1 MFMDHLFT
9 VKRFDIDLGKY
20 QVVLHDKDAEE
31 LGVHSQDRV
40 KVGKNGDTVTAIV
53 DTTDSA
59 VEPGTAGVFVEL
71 QHRLDLQDGDQLKIV
86 PAEKPASIHHIRK
99 KMRGGELSTEEI
111 DQLVHDIVD
120 GDISD
125 IELASYVTALEIRDM
140 VMREVVDLTRCM
152 VKYGEVID
160 FEGMTVFD
168 KHSIGGVPGNKITL
182 IVVPIVAAAGLLIPK
197 TSSRAVTGAAGT
209 SDIMECF
216 CNVTLTG
223 EEIKRIAL
231 EHGGVMAWG
240 GGVNLAP
247 ADDIIIRVEHPLGL
261 DPRAQLLASVM
272 AKKKAV
278 SAHHVVIDLPTGE
291 GTKLPNPD
299 AARRIARE
307 FIELGD
313 ALGMRVECAL
323 TYGGQPVGKTIGPA
337 LEGNEALAA
346 LRGEDAPGSLL
357 EKSCVIAGMLL
368 EMGGVAPRGRG
379 RRRAEEILASGE
391 AHSKFWD
398 IVKAQGGQEV
408 KQLEVG
414 RHRAQIQSIE
424 GGYVTGI
431 GNKTLVNLAR
441 LCGAPKDKGAG
452 VVVHRKRGD
461 KVDVEDPLLTLYA
474 ESDYKLKTALLHAK
488 QFQPIRI
495 EGMLLQR
502 IPEIRELPEL
512 GPGIVR
518 AGSL

>member
-1 MFMDHLFT
+1 MVASFFT

-20 QVVLHDKDAEE
+20 QVVLNDKDAEE

-40 KVGKNGDTVTAIV
+40 KVGKNGEMVTAIV

-59 VEPGTAGVFVEL
+59 VDPGVAGVFVEL
-71 QHRLDLQDGDQLKIV
+71 QHRLDLQDGDQLKV
-86 PAEKPASIHHIRK
+86 QPAEKPASIHHIRK
-99 KMRGGELSTEEI
+99 KMRGGELASDEI
-111 DQLVHDIVD
+111 DQLVRDIVE

-125 IELASYVTALEIRDM
+125 IELASYVTAVEIRDM
-140 VMREVVDLTRCM
+140 SMREIVDLTRSM

-160 FEGMTVFD
+160 FDGQTVFD

-182 IVVPIVAAAGLLIPK
+182 LVVPVVAAAGLLIPK

-223 EEIKRIAL
+223 EEIKRITL
-231 EHGGVMAWG
+231 EHGGVMCWG

-278 SAHHVVIDLPTGE
+278 SAQHCVIDLPTGD
-291 GTKLPNPD
+291 GTKLANPD
-299 AARRIARE
+299 AARRLARD

-323 TYGGQPVGKTIGPA
+323 TYGGEPVGKTVGPA
-337 LEGNEALAA
+337 LEGNEALLA
-346 LRGEDAPGSLL
+346 LRGDEHAPRSLI
-357 EKSCVIAGMLL
+357 EKSTSIAGILL
-368 EMGGVAPRGRG
+368 EMGGIASRGKGKRK
-379 RRRAEEILASGE
+379 AEEILASGE
-391 AHSKFWD
+391 AYRKFWD
-398 IVKAQGGQEV
+398 IVKAQGGHEV

-414 RHRAQIQSIE
+414 KYKADIVSME
-424 GGYVTGI
+424 DGYVTGI

-452 VVVHRKRGD
+452 VVIHKKRGD
-461 KVDVEDPLLTLYA
+461 KVDPEDAILTLYA
-474 ESDYKLKTALLHAK
+474 ENEPKLRAALAHAK
-488 QFQPIRI
+488 KFQPLRI
-495 EGMLLQR
+495 EGMLMQR
-502 IPEIRELPEL
+502 IPEIRELPEMSR
-512 GPGIVR
+512 V
-518 AGSL
+518 

>member
-1 MFMDHLFT
+1 MSGLFT

-40 KVGKNGDTVTAIV
+40 KVGKNGDMVTAIV
-53 DTTDSA
+53 DTTDTA

-71 QHRLDLQDGDQLKIV
+71 QTRLDLQDGDQLKIQ
-86 PAEKPASIHHIRK
+86 PADKPASIHHIRK
-99 KMRGGELSTEEI
+99 KMRGGELSSDEI
-111 DQLVHDIVD
+111 DQLVRDIVD

-125 IELASYVTALEIRDM
+125 IELSSWVTAVEIRDM
-140 VMREVVDLTRCM
+140 TMRETVDLTKSM
-152 VKYGEVID
+152 VKYGETIE
-160 FEGMTVFD
+160 FEGQQVFD

-182 IVVPIVAAAGLLIPK
+182 LVVPIVAAAGLLIPK

-209 SDIMECF
+209 ADIMECF
-216 CNVTLTG
+216 GPVTLTG
-223 EEIKRIAL
+223 EEIKRITL
-231 EHGGVMAWG
+231 EHGGVMCWG

-278 SAHHVVIDLPTGE
+278 GAQHCVIDLPTGD

-299 AARRIARE
+299 AARKIARE

-323 TYGGQPVGKTIGPA
+323 TYGGQPVGKTVGPA
-337 LEGNEALAA
+337 LEGNEALLA
-346 LRGEDAPGSLL
+346 LRGDPLAPGSFI
-357 EKSCVIAGMLL
+357 EKSTVIAGILL
-368 EMGGVAPRGRG
+368 EMGGVASRGKG
-379 RRRAEEILASGE
+379 KRRAEEILASGE
-391 AHSKFWD
+391 AHNKFWE
-398 IVKAQGGQEV
+398 IVKAQGGKEV

-414 RHRAQIQSIE
+414 RFQASVVSME
-424 GGYVTGI
+424 EGYVTGI

-452 VVVHRKRGD
+452 LVIHKTSGD
-461 KVDVEDPLLTLYA
+461 KVGLDEPLVTLYA
-474 ESDYKLKTALLHAK
+474 ESEFKLKTALAHAK
-488 QFQPIRI
+488 KFPPVRI
-495 EGMLLQR
+495 SGMLLQR
-502 IPEIRELPEL
+502 IPEIRELGDL
-512 GPGIVR
+512 VR
-518 AGSL
+518 V